1 MTALLMTTSLKK
13 ALQPRVLRKTV
24 LSRLQRRRSARHSQR
39 GVGLIEALVAVML
52 LGVSL
57 LGLGLL
63 QVQTLQHQRVSYSNT
78 VAQLLSLDMAE
89 RIRANLEAIDQYDD
103 ADTANA
109 PVDGCSSDCA
119 PAELADQ
126 DIIDWRDAIIG
137 STLTSGVG
145 SVEVDERVVGG
156 AGIGVH
162 DVSVQVQWSDPI
174 SGGVDQQTYRFEVE
188 P

>member
-1 MTALLMTTSLKK
+1 MT
-13 ALQPRVLRKTV
+13 
-24 LSRLQRRRSARHSQR
+24 RRNPPKIATAHRQR
-39 GVGLIEALVAVML
+39 GVGLIEALVAVLL

-89 RIRANLEAIDQYDD
+89 RIRANLEAIAQYDG
-103 ADTANA
+103 ADTQDPPDN
-109 PVDGCSSDCA
+109 GCSSDCT
-119 PAELADQ
+119 PAQLANQ
-126 DIIDWRDAIIG
+126 DVIDWRTAIQG

-145 SVEVDERVVGG
+145 NVTVDERLVGG
-156 AGIGVH
+156 TGIGVH
-162 DVSVQVQWSDPI
+162 DVSVQVQWSDTLN
-174 SGGVDQQTYRFEVE
+174 GGMDIQAYRFEVE

>member
-1 MTALLMTTSLKK
+1 MTFRQQNS
-13 ALQPRVLRKTV
+13 
-24 LSRLQRRRSARHSQR
+24 SRQLASMHRQK
-39 GVGLIEALVAVML
+39 GVGLIEALVAVLL

-89 RIRANLEAIDQYDD
+89 RIRANLEAIDQYD
-103 ADTANA
+103 AANTTNA
-109 PVDGCSSDCA
+109 PVQGCPSDCV
-119 PAELADQ
+119 PNDLANQ
-126 DIIDWRDAIIG
+126 DVIDWRDAIVD

-145 SVEVDERVVGG
+145 SVIVDERLVGVTG
-156 AGIGVH
+156 TGIY

-174 SGGVDQQTYRFEVE
+174 SGGDDQQTYRFEVE

>member
-1 MTALLMTTSLKK
+1 
-13 ALQPRVLRKTV
+13 
-24 LSRLQRRRSARHSQR
+24 
-39 GVGLIEALVAVML
+39 ML

-89 RIRANLEAIDQYDD
+89 RIRANLEAIDQYDG
-103 ADTANA
+103 AVTTNA
-109 PVDGCSSDCA
+109 PEGGCSSDCA
-119 PAELADQ
+119 PSGLADQ
-126 DIIDWRDAIIG
+126 DVMDWRDAIVG

-145 SVEVDERVVGG
+145 SVDATERLVGG

-174 SGGVDQQTYRFEVE
+174 SGGVDLQTYRFEVE

>member
-1 MTALLMTTSLKK
+1 MRQQFHIM
-13 ALQPRVLRKTV
+13 
-24 LSRLQRRRSARHSQR
+24 SRRHSSARTQR

-89 RIRANLEAIDQYDD
+89 RIRANLEAIDQYDA
-103 ADTANA
+103 ADTTNA
-109 PVDGCSSDCA
+109 PVQGCPSDCV
-119 PAELADQ
+119 PSDLADQ
-126 DIIDWRDAIIG
+126 DVIDWRDAIVD

-145 SVEVDERVVGG
+145 TVTVDERLVGG
-156 AGIGVH
+156 AGVGVH
-162 DVSVQVQWSDPI
+162 DVSVQLQWSDPI
-174 SGGVDQQTYRFEVE
+174 SGGVDTQAYRFEVE